1 MIEIKAY
8 EVEGLKERC
17 VASLAG
23 IYNLSKLVEQLKFH
37 GYQVPTDVEEYFD
50 WDRFIDEADI
60 NEAHFMV
67 EGADAV
73 IDGINKKVELLTKH
87 AKAALFMCSQAEKQ
101 MLAHSFSTVKKF
113 A

>member
-1 MIEIKAY
+1 MIGIKAY
-8 EVEGLKERC
+8 EVEGLKEKC

-23 IYNLSKLVEQLKFH
+23 IYRLSKLVEQLKFH
-37 GYQVPTDVEEYFD
+37 GYQIPTDVEEYFD

-87 AKAALFMCSQAEKQ
+87 ANTAFFMCSQAEKQ
-101 MLAHSFSTVKKF
+101 LLAHSFTQKKF

>member
-1 MIEIKAY
+1 MIEIVAY
-8 EVEGLKERC
+8 EVEGLQKKC
-17 VASLAG
+17 VESLAK
-23 IYNLSKLVEQLKFH
+23 IYKLSKLVEQLKFH
-37 GYQVPTDVEEYFD
+37 GYQVPADVEEYFD

-87 AKAALFMCSQAEKQ
+87 ANTAFFMCSQAEKQ
-101 MLAHSFSTVKKF
+101 LLAHGFTQKKF